1 MSKTKLNANAVQTK
15 ESARPQ
21 HPVIPKTDDVTPSM
35 TTNVEPPKSKT
46 RSGASRNTISGREAT
61 PAPVNAPVKTPSLTT
76 SNENAIPKTKTS
88 AQTEEF
94 IPLNNRGIPNIPS
107 SSFDYMKCEKNA
119 LNDSDYEQGA
129 TEDSEPNELNEL
141 LPETVY
147 NEKSEGSESEHELSS
162 AVATDE
168 EKQSSAAG
176 KGILSVTKSDAS
188 LWEKDPW
195 AALNKIVGTF
205 LYLTN
210 FLTA

>member
-1 MSKTKLNANAVQTK
+1 MSKTKLNANAK

-35 TTNVEPPKSKT
+35 TTIVEPPKSKT
-46 RSGASRNTISGREAT
+46 RSGASRNTISGRET
-61 PAPVNAPVKTPSLTT
+61 THAPVKTPSSTT
-76 SNENAIPKTKTS
+76 SNENAIPTTS

-176 KGILSVTKSDAS
+176 KGTLLVTNSDAS
-188 LWEKDPW
+188 LWAKDPW
-195 AALNKIVGTF
+195 AALNKIVGIF
-205 LYLTN
+205 FYI
-210 FLTA
+210 

>member
-35 TTNVEPPKSKT
+35 TTIVEPPKSKT
-46 RSGASRNTISGREAT
+46 RSGAIRNKISGCETT
-61 PAPVNAPVKTPSLTT
+61 PAPVQTSSSTKSIENEIPTTTT
-76 SNENAIPKTKTS
+76 SAH
-88 AQTEEF
+88 TEEF
-94 IPLNNRGIPNIPS
+94 IPLHNRGLPNIPS
-107 SSFDYMKCEKNA
+107 SLDNMKYGKNA
-119 LNDSDYEQGA
+119 LNDSDYEQCA
-129 TEDSEPNELNEL
+129 TEDSEPNELNDL

-176 KGILSVTKSDAS
+176 KGTLSVTKSDAS

-205 LYLTN
+205 FYI
-210 FLTA
+210 